1 LNKFTRAGE
10 KALPKTFATKTPDPA
25 LVSSKP
31 LFVNIDI
38 ASLREGRETPSLSAK
53 FRSAGNLVPGRS
65 IPLSIICSIW
75 LTTNKDNL
83 LLGIFSNGIVVYNSI
98 VSKLGK
104 NI

>member
-1 LNKFTRAGE
+1 M
-10 KALPKTFATKTPDPA
+10 PKTFATKTPDPA

-31 LFVNIDI
+31 LFVNIDM

-53 FRSAGNLVPGRS
+53 FRSAGNLVPGRR

-83 LLGIFSNGIVVYNSI
+83 LLGIFSNGIVAYNS
-98 VSKLGK
+98 
-104 NI
+104 

>member
-1 LNKFTRAGE
+1 MNKFTRAGE
-10 KALPKTFATKTPDPA
+10 KALPKTFATKPDPA

-38 ASLREGRETPSLSAK
+38 ASRREGVKHQVYRPN
-53 FRSAGNLVPGRS
+53 FVRWQPRPGRS

-83 LLGIFSNGIVVYNSI
+83 LLGIFQMALWPTIHKFQNWVRIFD
-98 VSKLGK
+98 
-104 NI
+104 